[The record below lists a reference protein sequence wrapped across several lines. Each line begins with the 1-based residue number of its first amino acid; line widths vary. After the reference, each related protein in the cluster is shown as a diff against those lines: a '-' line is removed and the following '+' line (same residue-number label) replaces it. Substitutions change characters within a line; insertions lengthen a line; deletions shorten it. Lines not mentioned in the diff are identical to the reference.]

1 VVTALEEANR
11 EYAAKFG
18 YIFIVCASGK
28 GAGQMLA
35 ILRSRLENPPE
46 HEIRVAAE
54 EQNKITRLR
63 LEKLFNP

>member
-1 VVTALEEANR
+1 
-11 EYAAKFG
+11 
-18 YIFIVCASGK
+18 VCASGK